1 VHQVGNQY
9 IINSWCTV
17 RKTSSQLLCS
27 TIYSPLL
34 NTKLYSSLDQNPFI
48 TTRFIGNLVHN
59 VSYSVVPIYSPLLNT
74 KLYSSL
80 DQHPV
85 ITTRFIENLVH
96 NVSYSVVPIY
106 SPLLNT
112 KLYSSL
118 DQNPFI
124 TTQNIQSLSRRY
136 NRVRL
141 YFVSIG
147 KVFRFVSIQFQH
159 VSNRCLSDCL

>member
-1 VHQVGNQY
+1 MHQVGNQY

-80 DQHPV
+80 DQ
-85 ITTRFIENLVH
+85 
-96 NVSYSVVPIY
+96 
-106 SPLLNT
+106 
-112 KLYSSL
+112 
-118 DQNPFI
+118 NPFI